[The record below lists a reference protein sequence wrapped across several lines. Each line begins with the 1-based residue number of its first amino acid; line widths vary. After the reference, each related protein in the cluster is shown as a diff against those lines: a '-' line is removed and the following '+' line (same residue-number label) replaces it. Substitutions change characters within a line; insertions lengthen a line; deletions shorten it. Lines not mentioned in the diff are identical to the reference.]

1 MSYVIYNNKRV
12 SFGTK
17 YVTGVVAEPL
27 VPIFSNW
34 TNSSWDTFSSSG
46 LNISSAIDVASGI
59 ALTNYEAF
67 SDGDI
72 IEVHYNLTLNSGSL
86 PTLRLYSQSN
96 GLIVSANMIAGSS
109 FWQFNITSYGV
120 PNFAVGFIASASGT
134 DCSCTFSI
142 YKK

>member
-1 MSYVIYNNKRV
+1 MSYLTYNGKLIRSN
-12 SFGTK
+12 GK
-17 YVTGVVAEPL
+17 YVIGPEPL
-27 VPIFSNW
+27 IAVFSSW
-34 TNSSWDTFSSSG
+34 ANSSWDTFSSSG
-46 LNISSAIDVASGI
+46 LNISSAIDAANGI

-96 GLIVSANMIAGSS
+96 GDIGTANMNAGSS
-109 FWQFNITSYGV
+109 FWQFNITSFGA
-120 PNFAVGFIASASGT
+120 PNFAVGFRASASGT